1 MDEREPA
8 KPDTGGRIINVTMM
22 DERELAKSYASGR
35 VAIGLLALLFPGW
48 LVTALVGGERSRSA
62 KTLGRMLG
70 VRDAVIGAGAL
81 VALQEEK
88 VPLRPWMTYGA
99 VADAVDAV
107 AILLAYRSLPK
118 RRRFAMLL
126 LAVGGATTGGYLVTR
141 FDD

>member
-1 MDEREPA
+1 
-8 KPDTGGRIINVTMM
+8 M
-22 DERELAKSYASGR
+22 DERELAKWYAGGR
-35 VAIGLLALLFPGW
+35 VAIGVLALLFPGW
-48 LVTALVGGERSRSA
+48 LVSLLVGGERTRAA

-70 VRDAVIGAGAL
+70 VRDAVLGAGTL

-99 VADAVDAV
+99 VADAVDAL

-118 RRRFAMLL
+118 WRRFAMLL
-126 LAVGGATTGGYLVTR
+126 TAVGGAATGGYLVTR

>member
-1 MDEREPA
+1 MD
-8 KPDTGGRIINVTMM
+8 D
-22 DERELAKSYASGR
+22 RELARAYASGR
-35 VAIGLLALLFPGW
+35 VVIGLLALLFPGW
-48 LVTALVGGERSRSA
+48 MVSALVGGERDRVA

-99 VADAVDAV
+99 VADGVDAV
-107 AILLAYRSLPK
+107 AILLAFRSLPK
-118 RRRFAMLL
+118 WRRFLMLA
-126 LAVGGATTGGYLVTR
+126 LAVGGAATGGYLVTR

>member
-1 MDEREPA
+1 MLTMD
-8 KPDTGGRIINVTMM
+8 D
-22 DERELAKSYASGR
+22 RELARFYAGGR
-35 VAIGLLALLFPGW
+35 VALGLLALLMPGR
-48 LVTALVGGERSRSA
+48 LVVALVGGERDRKA

-70 VRDAVIGAGAL
+70 ARDAVIGAGTL

-99 VADAVDAV
+99 VADGIDAV

-118 RRRFAMLL
+118 WRRFAMLL
-126 LAVGGATTGGYLVTR
+126 LAAGGAATGGYLVTR

>member
-1 MDEREPA
+1 MD
-8 KPDTGGRIINVTMM
+8 D
-22 DERELAKSYASGR
+22 RELARFYAAGR
-35 VAIGLLALLFPGW
+35 LGIGVLALLFPGW
-48 LVTALVGGERSRSA
+48 LVASLVGGERTRTA

-70 VRDAVIGAGAL
+70 VRDAVIGAGTQ
-81 VALQEEK
+81 VAMQQEK

-118 RRRFAMLL
+118 RRRFVMLL
-126 LAVGGATTGGYLVTR
+126 MAISGAATGGYLVAR

>member
-1 MDEREPA
+1 MDER
-8 KPDTGGRIINVTMM
+8 D
-22 DERELAKSYASGR
+22 LARTYASGR
-35 VAIGLLALLFPGW
+35 VAIGVLALLFPGW
-48 LVTALVGGERSRSA
+48 LVASLVGGERTRTA

-70 VRDAVIGAGAL
+70 ARDAVLGAGTL
-81 VALQEEK
+81 VALGEEK

-118 RRRFAMLL
+118 WRRFVMLL
-126 LAVGGATTGGYLVTR
+126 LSVSGAATGGYLVTR